1 MMAEWEVRLP
11 ASVAMPRTILRSKP
25 AVSDGARSWAKTME
39 GGIEAAQFVLDLALE
54 VAQDAARD
62 VEEIPGALA
71 EIVVIELAHLAR
83 VGADDLLVGEV
94 DIDKPALEMLLDR
107 FDQRSVFQQKEMR
120 VEDTGVGL
128 ADR

>member
-1 MMAEWEVRLP
+1 M
-11 ASVAMPRTILRSKP
+11 
-25 AVSDGARSWAKTME
+25 
-39 GGIEAAQFVLDLALE
+39 LDLALE